1 VESLI
6 EQKMIEVV
14 QVLALMEQKGCA
26 FQPSQRGDWIQLRGR
41 CTPGWTPETACDIL
55 LDDD

>member
-14 QVLALMEQKGCA
+14 QVLALMGCTV
-26 FQPSQRGDWIQLRGR
+26 QPSQGEDWFQLRGR
-41 CTPGWTPETACDIL
+41 CTPGWTPETVCDIL
-55 LDDD
+55 L